1 MSKNHKKLL
10 NINDFLPYQLVSLS
24 TKVSNDFAH
33 VYEQKGELTQPQ
45 WRVLSHAIQQEG
57 ITAKHICELAS
68 MDKSTVS
75 RAIKQLQD
83 RELIEMLVSPS
94 DKRAKTIAVTEQGRV
109 LYQTLT
115 PLALAWEAELLSCFS
130 DEQKERFVQLLK
142 LLQSAV
148 DEKELAH
155 SFRTRSI

>member
-1 MSKNHKKLL
+1 MSQKDEKLL
-10 NINDFLPYQLVSLS
+10 NINDFFPYQLVSLS

-33 VYEQKGELTQPQ
+33 VYAQAGELTQPQ
-45 WRVLSHAIQQEG
+45 WRVLSHAIQQDG
-57 ITAKHICELAS
+57 VTAKQICELAS

-109 LYQTLT
+109 LYQMLT
-115 PLALAWEAELLSCFS
+115 PLALAWETELLSCFS
-130 DEQKERFVQLLK
+130 DEQKENFIGLLMT
-142 LLQSAV
+142 LQSKV
-148 DEKELAH
+148 E
-155 SFRTRSI
+155 

>member
-1 MSKNHKKLL
+1 MFKTDKKLL

-45 WRVLSHAIQQEG
+45 WRVLSHAIQTEG
-57 ITAKHICELAS
+57 LTAKHICELAS

-83 RELIEMLVSPS
+83 RQLIEMLVSPS

-109 LYQTLT
+109 LYQALT

-130 DEQKERFVQLLK
+130 DEQKENFIGLLMT
-142 LLQSAV
+142 LQNR
-148 DEKELAH
+148 LANGDT
-155 SFRTRSI
+155 SNAD

>member
-1 MSKNHKKLL
+1 MSKTDKKLL
-10 NINDFLPYQLVSLS
+10 NIKDFLPYQLVSLS

-45 WRVLSHAIQQEG
+45 WRVLSHAIQTEG
-57 ITAKHICELAS
+57 LTAKHICELAS

-109 LYQTLT
+109 LYQALT

-130 DEQKERFVQLLK
+130 DEQKENFIGLLMT
-142 LLQSAV
+142 LQNR
-148 DEKELAH
+148 LANCDT
-155 SFRTRSI
+155 SNAD

>member
-1 MSKNHKKLL
+1 MSKTDKKLL

-45 WRVLSHAIQQEG
+45 WRVLSHAIQTEG
-57 ITAKHICELAS
+57 LTAKHICELAS

-83 RELIEMLVSPS
+83 RQLIEMLVSPS

-109 LYQTLT
+109 LYQALT

-130 DEQKERFVQLLK
+130 DEQKENFIGLLMT
-142 LLQSAV
+142 LQNR
-148 DEKELAH
+148 LANGDT
-155 SFRTRSI
+155 SNAD

>member
-1 MSKNHKKLL
+1 MFKTDKKLL

-45 WRVLSHAIQQEG
+45 WRVLSHAIQTEG
-57 ITAKHICELAS
+57 LTAKHICELAS

-109 LYQTLT
+109 LYQALT

-130 DEQKERFVQLLK
+130 DEQKENFIGLLMT
-142 LLQSAV
+142 LQNR
-148 DEKELAH
+148 LANGDT
-155 SFRTRSI
+155 SNAD

>member
-1 MSKNHKKLL
+1 MSKTDKKLL

-33 VYEQKGELTQPQ
+33 VYEQKGELTQQQ
-45 WRVLSHAIQQEG
+45 WRVLSHAIQTEG
-57 ITAKHICELAS
+57 LTAKHICELAS

-94 DKRAKTIAVTEQGRV
+94 DKRAKTIAVTEQGRA
-109 LYQTLT
+109 LYQALT

-130 DEQKERFVQLLK
+130 DEQKEKFMELLVLVQQRVEQRDSPK
-142 LLQSAV
+142 I
-148 DEKELAH
+148 
-155 SFRTRSI
+155 R

>member
-1 MSKNHKKLL
+1 MSKNNEKLL
-10 NINDFLPYQLVSLS
+10 NINEFFPYQLVSLS

-33 VYEQKGELTQPQ
+33 VYEQKGALTQPQ
-45 WRVLSHAIQQEG
+45 WRVLSHAIQNEG
-57 ITAKHICELAS
+57 LTAKHICELAS

-109 LYQTLT
+109 LYQMLT
-115 PLALAWEAELLSCFS
+115 PFALAWEAELLSCFS
-130 DEQKERFVQLLK
+130 DEQKEKFIELLVLVQ
-142 LLQSAV
+142 QRVEQRGSPNI
-148 DEKELAH
+148 
-155 SFRTRSI
+155 R

>member
-1 MSKNHKKLL
+1 MSKTDKKLL

-45 WRVLSHAIQQEG
+45 WRVLSHAIQTEG
-57 ITAKHICELAS
+57 LTAKHICELAS

-109 LYQTLT
+109 LYQALT

-130 DEQKERFVQLLK
+130 DEQKENFIGLLMTF
-142 LLQSAV
+142 QNR
-148 DEKELAH
+148 LANGDT
-155 SFRTRSI
+155 SNAD